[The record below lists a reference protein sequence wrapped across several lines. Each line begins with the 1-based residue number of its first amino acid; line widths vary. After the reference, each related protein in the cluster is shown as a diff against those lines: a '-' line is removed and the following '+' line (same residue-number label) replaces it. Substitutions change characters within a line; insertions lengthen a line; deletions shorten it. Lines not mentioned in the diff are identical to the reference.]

1 MKIGEKIKKFREEKK
16 MSKSELARKINVSPS
31 YITML
36 ENGNKT
42 NPSSDVIFKIAIA
55 LGITIGDLLD
65 DTEDNSNTSD
75 LFNLEGCKPV
85 NADFL
90 YDDTNFYQK
99 ILNIINTQTIKDD
112 DPTMK
117 LKSALT
123 DYLKYKNT
131 SNNLGKVNKLLTII
145 DNIIDY
151 SKK

>member
-1 MKIGEKIKKFREEKK
+1 